1 MIEKLVTG
9 TPCISSEFLNDE
21 EMGLK
26 RLPDFNGAPD
36 TTLWEE
42 TMKKV
47 LFAAV
52 AATIVAGAALAEER
66 YVMITHTQGTDPFW
80 PVVEKGGRDAAKHV
94 GATLEYN
101 FDVSGDMAAMAKLIE
116 AAAATQPDGIIVSL
130 PDAAALGPA
139 IKAAVSDGVPVIT
152 INSGLES
159 SAELGALMHVGQPE
173 RLAGEKAG
181 QRAAA
186 EGVTNGLCLNQE
198 SFNTALVDRCT
209 GYFDGI
215 GGDLNM
221 IDVSNDPTQI
231 ETRTAAALQAD
242 ESING
247 VLAVGPHVCEA
258 ATKAIEAV
266 GADVHLACF
275 DLSPGVMDMIQ
286 DGRAAFTIDQQQ
298 RLQGYMPVIVLHLYN
313 NHAGL
318 LPGANIPS
326 GPGFVDASNAANV
339 SALAGIDR

>member
-1 MIEKLVTG
+1 
-9 TPCISSEFLNDE
+9 
-21 EMGLK
+21 
-26 RLPDFNGAPD
+26 
-36 TTLWEE
+36 
-42 TMKKV
+42 MKK
-47 LFAAV
+47 LLIAA
-52 AATIVAGAALAEER
+52 AAASMVAGSAFAGGHGER

-80 PVVEKGGRDAAKHV
+80 PVVEKGGRDAAAAV

-101 FDVSGDMAAMAKLIE
+101 FDVSGDMAAMAALIE
-116 AAAATQPDGIIVSL
+116 AAAASNPDGIIVSL

-139 IKAAVSDGVPVIT
+139 IKSAVADGVPVVT

-173 RLAGEKAG
+173 RVAGEAAG
-181 QRAAA
+181 TRAAA

-198 SFNTALVDRCT
+198 AFNTALVDRCS
-209 GYFDGI
+209 GYFAGI

-221 IDVSNDPTQI
+221 IDVSNDPAQI

-242 ESING
+242 PTLDG

-258 ATKAIEAV
+258 AIKAIESV

-275 DLSPGVMDMIQ
+275 DLSPGVMDMIASGQ
-286 DGRAAFTIDQQQ
+286 AAFTIDQQQ
-298 RLQGYMPVIVLHLYN
+298 RLQGYMPVIALHLYN

-318 LPGANIPS
+318 LPGNNINS
-326 GPGFVDASNAANV
+326 GPGYVDASNAAAV
-339 SALAGIDR
+339 KELAGIDR